1 MNKNILNLKIIL
13 SFLILTIILILSSCK
28 KNPAE
33 ETTLETPPLVGAEVD
48 VKKIE
53 SQTGISFNI
62 LKTESIGY
70 MPLHKFYWVC
80 LKDKINKQRLETLAE
95 AIIKETIVLKPN
107 TYHSFTIHFF
117 WENDLRETIGK
128 SPCFARATFLPEG
141 NWQKVG
147 RVPLD
152 DYKNYKLTCTFLEQ

>member
-1 MNKNILNLKIIL
+1 MNKNKLN
-13 SFLILTIILILSSCK
+13 LTIILPFFILTLILLLPSCK

-33 ETTLETPPLVGAEVD
+33 EGALETPPLVGAEVD

-70 MPLHKFYWVC
+70 MPLHKFYWVS
-80 LKDKINKQRLETLAE
+80 LKDKVNKQRLETLAE
-95 AIIKETIVLKPN
+95 AILKETIALKPN

-117 WENDLRETIGK
+117 WENELRETIGK

-147 RVPLD
+147 RLPID
-152 DYKNYKLTCTFLEQ
+152 DYKNYKLSCTFLE